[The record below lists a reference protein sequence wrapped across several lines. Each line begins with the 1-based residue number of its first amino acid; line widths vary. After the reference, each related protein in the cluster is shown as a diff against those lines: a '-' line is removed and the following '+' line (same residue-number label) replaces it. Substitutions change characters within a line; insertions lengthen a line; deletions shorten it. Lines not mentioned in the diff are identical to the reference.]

1 MAEISLTGATKIVGY
16 VKKTVY
22 NGNIEYRNYNPDL
35 VGLQLASNGGT
46 PLFTMGNFNITT
58 NLDPKLSKL
67 FVTKQFSD
75 FVTLE
80 GLNLSVSQTET
91 LLNNNATVF
100 LNVDKSKLSYYATF
114 GSLTEFIRVGLE
126 NIIINWPASLY
137 MRPIKS
143 LPSGEQLI
151 GNTYENYYYDE
162 LTNVSS
168 FRIPTNFITNPY
180 NVNYLT
186 NGDISGTFNET
197 NTLRNMVT
205 DFESYAM
212 LINSVEYDV
221 IGFTGSTSTSN
232 DYIYFEVKNNPFT
245 ATSNTISY
253 HIKPKAIVCDN
264 FFNSLDEFEY
274 YLLNRQS
281 YPIYTATFKYP
292 LRSDFGVLL
301 YTETTV
307 TWPTSDGYNLDYN
320 TSSYDDYATLLLNL
334 ASDSD
339 LINSNIMTRFLVS
352 ESITGFDTL
361 PYFLDDE
368 DQDTSGGKI
377 NKLLNVYGVSYDNFN
392 RYIEGLAFANT
403 VSYDKMDNTPDV
415 YLKNIARV
423 MGWDLIDS
431 VISNDLLTDY
441 IEASKSTYSGQSVG
455 LTPVEADIELWRR
468 IILNTPWIWKSKGTR
483 KGIEFLL
490 RFIGTPNG
498 LVTFN
503 EYLYKVDKPIDVD
516 LFRTVL
522 ELNGLEPDITNYP
535 IDSDGYPRF
544 FDDTDDMYFQG
555 NGLWYRETSG
565 TNSILD
571 ITTGNNPHI
580 GPYDGGY
587 KYFNQLRSL
596 IPNFTAVTVSSNT
609 TTSTSQD
616 LFTNYN
622 TGEITDYNGE
632 TYVDLTYANGLQL
645 PNCVITTTEI
655 IADPKPQ
662 PVTTDCGCKY
672 GQNDDSLSICIEKR
686 QDITQEELC
695 FVDTPV
701 ADSITGLY
709 VFTQYYDDNE
719 GNPTTDTYQ
728 TPFISIRCCKAPPVE
743 GLSMYND
750 IIDTQNN
757 TIESGFVCCK
767 ANNKCACSVSK
778 DWMVADQPL
787 QIAGSYFI
795 NFKTLNGNGNDVL
808 VGSDSSLCPASAWAT
823 PINNF
828 TDPFSSLIGVACKL
842 TQNGIT
848 NYSILRQAY
857 IDRVAARRPCDVVN
871 PTTPT
876 NPITPT
882 NPANPNDPGNTFAP
896 VRCLPPVLKSVIR
909 NEINNSLTFTWSLNN
924 TPCSDGIVKI
934 QFSIDNLN
942 WSDLTLTNSSV
953 SVSNLTAT
961 SIGGLPFTSFVY
973 FRLNLEYELSNDC
986 NPPFTD
992 CNVTSNTSTFDFTN
1006 VIDPSGAPQPIFTRL
1021 RVYVSQGGDSIPES
1035 VINSGASPN
1044 EFITNCQFFNNG
1056 GINDKFIDAQNSAT
1070 FEFTVGDRLFNIN
1083 SGGNAGTQ
1091 FIGQSKWWVLEYPTT
1106 PNATVLGKICQIDN
1120 NGYIQQIYNIACD
1133 SLISPLP

>member
-1 MAEISLTGATKIVGY
+1 MAEISLSAATKVAGY

-35 VGLQLASNGGT
+35 VGLQLTSDGGT

-67 FVTKQFSD
+67 FVTRQFSD

-80 GLNLSVSQTET
+80 GLNLTVSESET

-100 LNVDKSKLSYYATF
+100 LNIDKSKLSYYATF

-126 NIIINWPASLY
+126 NIIINWPASIY
-137 MRPIKS
+137 MRPIKN
-143 LPSGEQLI
+143 LPTGEQLI

-162 LTNVSS
+162 LTNISS
-168 FRIPTNFITNPY
+168 FRIPTNFINNPY

-205 DFESYAM
+205 DFASYAM

-221 IGFTGSTSTSN
+221 VGFTGSTSTSN
-232 DYIYFEVKNNPFT
+232 DYIYFEIKNNPFT

-253 HIKPKAIVCDN
+253 HIKPKAIVCDD

-320 TSSYDDYATLLLNL
+320 TSSYDDYATVLLNL
-334 ASDSD
+334 SSDSD

-361 PYFLDDE
+361 PYYLNEE

-377 NKLLNVYGVSYDNFN
+377 NKLLNIYGVSYDNFN
-392 RYIEGLAFANT
+392 RYIQGLAFANT
-403 VSYDKMDNTPDV
+403 VSYDKLDNTPDV

-441 IEASKSTYSGQSVG
+441 IQTSQSTYSGQSVG
-455 LTPVEADIELWRR
+455 LTPVEADTELWRR

-498 LVTFN
+498 LITFN
-503 EYLYKVDKPIDVD
+503 EYVYKVDKPIDVD
-516 LFRTVL
+516 LFRTAL
-522 ELNGLEPDITNYP
+522 ELNGLEPDITLYP
-535 IDSDGYPRF
+535 IDSEGYPRF

-571 ITTGNNPHI
+571 ITSGNNPHI
-580 GPYDGGY
+580 GPYDRGY

-596 IPNFTAVTVSSNT
+596 IPNFTAVTITSET
-609 TTSTSQD
+609 TTSVSQD

-655 IADPKPQ
+655 ISDPKPQ
-662 PVTTDCGCKY
+662 PVTTDCGCEY

-686 QDITQEELC
+686 QDIPQEEVC
-695 FVDTPV
+695 FVETPV

-709 VFTQYYDDNE
+709 IFTQYYEDNL

-728 TPFISIRCCKAPPVE
+728 TPFISINCCKAPPVE

-750 IIDTQNN
+750 IIDIPNN

-778 DWMVADQPL
+778 DWLIADQPL
-787 QIAGSYFI
+787 QINGFYYI

-808 VGSDSSLCPASAWAT
+808 VGADISLCPSQSWAT

-828 TDPFSSLIGVACKL
+828 TDPFTSLIGVACRL

-857 IDRVAARRPCDVVN
+857 IDRVASRRPCEVVN
-871 PTTPT
+871 PIIQT

-882 NPANPNDPGNTFAP
+882 DPGNTFAP
-896 VRCLPPVLKSVIR
+896 PRCLPPVLNSVIR
-909 NEINNSLTFTWSLNN
+909 NEINNSLTFTWILNN
-924 TPCSDGIVKI
+924 TPCSDGVVRV
-934 QFSIDNLN
+934 QFSTDNAN
-942 WSDLTLTNSSV
+942 WSDLTLTNPSTTVSS
-953 SVSNLTAT
+953 LTAT
-961 SIGGLPFTSFVY
+961 SIGNLPFNSFVY
-973 FRLNLEYELSNDC
+973 FRIVLAYDLSSDC
-986 NPPFTD
+986 NPPFTSCD
-992 CNVTSNTSTFDFTN
+992 LISNTSSFDFTT
-1006 VIDPSGAPQPIFTRL
+1006 IPEPGGTPQPVFTRT
-1021 RVYVSQGGDSIPES
+1021 RVYASNGSYYIPPSELSSGQVPTQFIDS
-1035 VINSGASPN
+1035 
-1044 EFITNCQFFNNG
+1044 CQTFNTGFFGNK
-1056 GINDKFIDAQNSAT
+1056 IIDAQNSST
-1070 FEFTVGDRLFNIN
+1070 FQFTIGDRVFNMGP
-1083 SGGNAGTQ
+1083 SGNATTP
-1091 FIGQSKWWVLEYPTT
+1091 FIGLNQWWVLEYPTQT
-1106 PNATVLGKICQIDN
+1106 ASTILGKICRIDN
-1120 NGYIQQIYNIACD
+1120 DGYIQEIYNIACD
-1133 SLISPLP
+1133 GLITTSP